1 MCAKSRTLF
10 ARVVSVHTG
19 TRTGTTL
26 TILFMYKK
34 ILLVSVWLIVS
45 LLVVSLLCEM
55 LSASDTI
62 SNMLGFVLLIAYAL
76 LSVKTRL
83 FTKFKFNNK
92 NNNKIKFK

>member
-1 MCAKSRTLF
+1 MCKF
-10 ARVVSVHTG
+10 PYPFVRVVSVHTG
-19 TRTGTTL
+19 TRTGTTP
-26 TILFMYKK
+26 TILLFMYQK
-34 ILLVSVWLIVS
+34 ILLVSVWLVVS

-62 SNMLGFVLLIAYAL
+62 SNMRGFVLLIAYAL

>member
-62 SNMLGFVLLIAYAL
+62 SNSRAAPMFFCHNLQNPGAALRWEHGNDTYAYNA
-76 LSVKTRL
+76 
-83 FTKFKFNNK
+83 KF
-92 NNNKIKFK
+92 